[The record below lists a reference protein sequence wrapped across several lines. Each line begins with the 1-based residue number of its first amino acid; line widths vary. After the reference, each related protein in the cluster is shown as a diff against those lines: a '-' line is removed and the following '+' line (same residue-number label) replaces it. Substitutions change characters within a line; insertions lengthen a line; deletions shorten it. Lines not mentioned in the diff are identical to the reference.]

1 MLTTRC
7 HSVIPA
13 TLKQKKSQL
22 YLCRLFLK
30 MKSTAQQTNTPQTH
44 IFYIWDS
51 HGSHGPRLPVSN
63 IITFESVDVL
73 VGGPV
78 ELEGISIV
86 RVLPREE
93 EQPGV
98 SRRVVKIHLV

>member
-1 MLTTRC
+1 MNNWQSNQTSNVNTFG
-7 HSVIPA
+7 SV
-13 TLKQKKSQL
+13 
-22 YLCRLFLK
+22 
-30 MKSTAQQTNTPQTH
+30 
-44 IFYIWDS
+44 D
-51 HGSHGPRLPVSN
+51 
-63 IITFESVDVL
+63 DVL

-86 RVLPREE
+86 RVLPGEE

>member
-1 MLTTRC
+1 MDL
-7 HSVIPA
+7 
-13 TLKQKKSQL
+13 
-22 YLCRLFLK
+22 
-30 MKSTAQQTNTPQTH
+30 MKSIAVSTSGMNAQTNRMQAISENIANAESLVTEN
-44 IFYIWDS
+44 
-51 HGSHGPRLPVSN
+51 GGPYRRKL
-63 IITFESVDVL
+63 ITFESVDVLVL